1 MDYRWYGTIVV
12 SGLVLPIATV
22 FGALSVAIDVEI
34 PPQLTFVVLLVLPLV
49 AIVLTYAMALYS
61 DLSVPF
67 EDRLPYGGQAQFRDE
82 IPEHYQDAFA
92 TETLDAPPESTAD
105 GSNTI
110 VTAYLVYLV
119 SIPVYTLVVWLFLSA

>member
-22 FGALSVAIDVEI
+22 FGALSVAIDMEI
-34 PPQLTFVVLLVLPLV
+34 PPQLTFAVLLVLPLL

-61 DLSVPF
+61 DLSVPL
-67 EDRLPYGGQAQFRDE
+67 EDRLPYGGQTQFRDE

-92 TETLDAPPESTAD
+92 AETLDAPAESAAD